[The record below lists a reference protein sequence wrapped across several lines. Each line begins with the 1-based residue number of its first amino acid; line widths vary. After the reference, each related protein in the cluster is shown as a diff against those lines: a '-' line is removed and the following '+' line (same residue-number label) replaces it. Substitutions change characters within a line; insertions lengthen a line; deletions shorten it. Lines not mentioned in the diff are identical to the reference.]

1 MKDVTD
7 EQLKAMWRQTL
18 IVAQKKMDD
27 IRRAKDDLS
36 ELSDHSMELE
46 IELVKRGYPVT
57 KRIWSY

>member
-46 IELVKRGYPVT
+46 IELVKRGYRVT